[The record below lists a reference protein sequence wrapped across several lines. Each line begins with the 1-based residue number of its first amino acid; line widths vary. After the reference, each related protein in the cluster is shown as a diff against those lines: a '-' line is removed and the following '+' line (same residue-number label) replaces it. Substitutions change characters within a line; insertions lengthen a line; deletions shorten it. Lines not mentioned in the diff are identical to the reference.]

1 MSSVMISGSGWKPAL
16 WVMWGNATAFA
27 YGLRQCPTADWKP
40 VPLLSNEEWAM
51 SSEQWVVSNDCWLL
65 IILVLASSQL
75 IGYRLS
81 GDFVPGYWKCW
92 LPARTFAHRH
102 RYRFQKS
109 CLCLSVLFF
118 PRETIWNHLK
128 LETWNQRQR
137 LKLSETLWICGFNI
151 IVTCNS
157 YKNVRLYLLQNG
169 WVNLNRIS

>member
-102 RYRFQKS
+102 CYRFQKS
-109 CLCLSVLFF
+109 CLCFKCFIFSS
-118 PRETIWNHLK
+118 WNHLK
-128 LETWNQRQR
+128 PP
-137 LKLSETLWICGFNI
+137 ETLWN
-151 IVTCNS
+151 
-157 YKNVRLYLLQNG
+157 YLKPASAFETLWNFLKPSEF
-169 WVNLNRIS
+169 VVST

>member
-1 MSSVMISGSGWKPAL
+1 
-16 WVMWGNATAFA
+16 
-27 YGLRQCPTADWKP
+27 
-40 VPLLSNEEWAM
+40 M

-109 CLCLSVLFF
+109 CLCFKCFSFF
-118 PRETIWNHLK
+118 LVKPFETTWNPLK
-128 LETWNQRQR
+128 LSETSVSVWNP

-157 YKNVRLYLLQNG
+157 YKNVRLYLLQMG
-169 WVNLNRIS
+169 EWTQTEYHSYYLPFSIFGKRWH